1 LGEVRGSIAEALGG
15 VPDEAPA
22 TLEAWARA
30 AGLPGLQA
38 MGLEPAQFEGV
49 AEAAV
54 GSSSMKGNPVA
65 LDVDCLLGILQRA
78 G

>member
-1 LGEVRGSIAEALGG
+1 
-15 VPDEAPA
+15 
-22 TLEAWARA
+22 
-30 AGLPGLQA
+30 
-38 MGLEPAQFEGV
+38 MGLTPAQFGAV

-54 GSSSMKGNPVA
+54 GSSSMKGNPVE